1 MAVEIASQVLR
12 KHARAVSAAADYDD
26 LEIGPVPPG
35 QEWHIT
41 HVASVDETTAITK
54 RGWAIKSAGFLYWI
68 EELLVTTADL
78 HDGDKVNVT
87 LAAGESLI
95 CRLTGC
101 TLNDIL
107 YAYATGTYRLVP
119 G

>member
-1 MAVEIASQVLR
+1 MSEEKAARVLR
-12 KHARAVSAAADYDD
+12 KFARAVSAGAAYDD

-35 QEWHIT
+35 QEWT
-41 HVASVDETTAITK
+41 VEHVASVDETTAITS
-54 RGWAIKSAGFLYWI
+54 RGWAIKASGFLHWI
-68 EELLVTTADL
+68 EEVLVTTAAL
-78 HDGDKVNVT
+78 HDGERVVIV

-101 TLNDIL
+101 TSADVL
-107 YAYATGTYRLVP
+107 YAYVTGTYRRVP